1 MTQLTKLIANNPNL
15 KNGLRIELI
24 NKALIKNKGNAKS
37 VLQDTLEI
45 GEILAKSVDY
55 FKSAECKQIFKQE
68 KVILT
73 IEEFLFV
80 EFGMKKSWAYKLI
93 KGSKSKNELNKF
105 CASNPDTF
113 GLDVF
118 LKWLKPETD
127 KTEKAKIILSVKY
140 DKISATIDEKGIFTT
155 NSTRTELKKLIVRLT
170 AELDKM

>member
-55 FKSAECKQIFKQE
+55 FKSAECKQILKE
-68 KVILT
+68 ENIILT

-93 KGSKSKNELNKF
+93 KGSKSKNKLNQF

-127 KTEKAKIILSVKY
+127 KTETAKIILSVKFN
-140 DKISATIDEKGIFTT
+140 DIKATIDENGKLETKNT
-155 NSTRTELKKLIVRLT
+155 KAELKKLIVRLT